1 MKSKGNE
8 MEHTPKRWEVHQDIH
23 GIAIYRVDSEQ
34 DLVDRICNVL
44 PVCVYPSREP
54 SADRTKANAELIAA
68 APELLQALRD
78 LHDEQNGPPLIRR
91 QASWEAAMAKAQELL
106 TRLNG

>member
-1 MKSKGNE
+1 MA
-8 MEHTPKRWEVHQDIH
+8 HIPKRWEVHQDIH

-34 DLVDRICNVL
+34 DLVDRICEVL

-54 SADRTKANAELIAA
+54 SAERTKANADLIAA

-78 LHDEQNGPPLIRR
+78 LYEEQNGPPLIRH
-91 QASWEAAMAKAQELL
+91 QASWEAAMAKAEELMQ
-106 TRLNG
+106 RLNG